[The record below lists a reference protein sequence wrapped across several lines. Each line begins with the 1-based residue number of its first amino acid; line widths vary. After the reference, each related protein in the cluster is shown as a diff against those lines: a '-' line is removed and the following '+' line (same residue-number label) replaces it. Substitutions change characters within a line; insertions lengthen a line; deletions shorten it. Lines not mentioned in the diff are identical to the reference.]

1 MGLAGLL
8 MPLLTAGTSGVWVI
22 LLLVTYGATA
32 IGWNGVFL
40 GTVAKLVPTAY
51 AAMATGGC
59 LFFTFFGVV
68 IGPPIFG
75 LAASGFGR
83 VGPAFALLAL
93 PLAGVLWF
101 LARGRWTATLRSAA
115 PA

>member
-1 MGLAGLL
+1 
-8 MPLLTAGTSGVWVI
+8 
-22 LLLVTYGATA
+22 
-32 IGWNGVFL
+32 
-40 GTVAKLVPTAY
+40 
-51 AAMATGGC
+51 
-59 LFFTFFGVV
+59 V

-93 PLAGVLWF
+93 PLAGVLWA
-101 LARGRWTATLRSAA
+101 LSRGRWVETVRSSA